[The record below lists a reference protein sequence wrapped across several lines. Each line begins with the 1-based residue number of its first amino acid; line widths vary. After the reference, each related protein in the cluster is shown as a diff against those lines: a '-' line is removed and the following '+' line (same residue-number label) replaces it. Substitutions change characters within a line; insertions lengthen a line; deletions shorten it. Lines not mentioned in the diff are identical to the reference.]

1 MERVLA
7 LQKMLQQVS
16 PGCGGGGEAEDF
28 FEELALST
36 RSVGCSSGSCN
47 CSAVSNGCSTVTEF
61 NLWT

>member
-7 LQKMLQQVS
+7 LQKMLGQSS
-16 PGCGGGGEAEDF
+16 PGCGDGEDF

-36 RSVGCSSGSCN
+36 RSIGCSSGSCN
-47 CSAVSNGCSTVTEF
+47 CSAASNGCSTVTDF